1 MQEWI
6 AVIDAAIEGVP
17 EQVHKRRQTVNK
29 VFAMRYK
36 DKVQCTLYVPFFDYV
51 SPSSFSIHILY
62 GVFKASLLSH
72 LFTFCL
78 QLYHLCCSLS
88 LFPPLSLSL
97 PSFTLF
103 SCLGEAV
110 KG

>member
-36 DKVQCTLYVPFFDYV
+36 DKVQCTCMCLSLIMFLLPLFPFILCMEYLKRHFCLTYLLSV
-51 SPSSFSIHILY
+51 FSSTISVALFRFFSLSFSLFLHLLY
-62 GVFKASLLSH
+62 FLV
-72 LFTFCL
+72 
-78 QLYHLCCSLS
+78 
-88 LFPPLSLSL
+88 
-97 PSFTLF
+97 
-103 SCLGEAV
+103 
-110 KG
+110 